1 MMCTRFTGALPG
13 RATDLLRLMLLIV
26 LGFVGPV
33 AAQDIEPEADTDSE
47 EEEAFGDDF
56 DDDDFEDDFDQD
68 EDEFD
73 EVSEEEDVADE
84 DTDALEEEETEEED
98 PEGETAGDGVE
109 EIEGDG
115 DVSGEENTAESSETT
130 EEEPARPREPI
141 KNRLSNVEVGAAQA
155 VYESLEKTVKH
166 FETEASSVREQI
178 RQLAERRYK
187 ERKNKIEGKY
197 DGSINPLLVQERQA
211 RMDAIAA
218 FERFLQRHPDNRD
231 FTPDAIFRLAE
242 LQFERADEVYQER
255 LADYRVAYNEYS
267 AGRLPEEP
275 EEPEQR
281 FDRTIELYRWLVK
294 DFPDY
299 RFVDGAYY
307 LLGYALQSQGEGQEG
322 IKAWEVIT
330 QKYPESRFF
339 DEVAFRVGD
348 NYFQEEVWEKA
359 IEAFLLVA
367 PKKESRF
374 YDKALYNLAWTYY
387 LVNRFDDAVENFVEL
402 LDYSYAQKAKEGG
415 GGSVME
421 EEALQYIAISF
432 QDDKWNR
439 PGYNDMPTEE
449 EEMDDENIGTG
460 LGYVRFAKEYM
471 KKLDGKP
478 YEREVFARLGDILFK
493 GSKSKGAIEAL
504 RFAIDMEPMHKDAP
518 KLQDLIISAYERE
531 RMFDEASRERDK
543 LVALYS
549 EKTPWAEANR
559 MNIKALREAGKLAR
573 ASLYKAAIFYHQ
585 QAIKFVD
592 GGDLER
598 GVQSYTLAAQAYESY
613 LDRYPH
619 DKDAYELTF
628 YLAEAYYYSM
638 NFDKAV
644 VAYMATRDSTQG
656 VKYRGEAALNAIYAQ
671 EKIMERMME
680 SGELAV
686 KDVFSTERPD
696 VNAEPETIPKPRAIF
711 IDSVDKFLA
720 KAEDHEMAPAF
731 SYKAASMNSPTG
743 TLTMR

>member
-1 MMCTRFTGALPG
+1 MILTTSLFGPTLGSLILPFNGSSCTLEKSVNFSRPNPKNCPTSIKSTWICRGTKFNDVHAVYRGIARTCCRSTSIDAAH
-13 RATDLLRLMLLIV
+13 RTWV
-26 LGFVGPV
+26 CGPV
-33 AAQDIEPEADTDSE
+33 AAQDIEPEADTNSE

-374 YDKALYNLAWTYY
+374 YDKALYNWHGLITSLTVSMTPSKTLSSCWIIPTLRKRKKAAAVQSWRRKPSSTS
-387 LVNRFDDAVENFVEL
+387 RFPF
-402 LDYSYAQKAKEGG
+402 K
-415 GGSVME
+415 
-421 EEALQYIAISF
+421 
-432 QDDKWNR
+432 
-439 PGYNDMPTEE
+439 TT
-449 EEMDDENIGTG
+449 IGTG
-460 LGYVRFAKEYM
+460 LATTTCPP
-471 KKLDGKP
+471 KKRKWTT
-478 YEREVFARLGDILFK
+478 RTLG
-493 GSKSKGAIEAL
+493 
-504 RFAIDMEPMHKDAP
+504 
-518 KLQDLIISAYERE
+518 
-531 RMFDEASRERDK
+531 
-543 LVALYS
+543 
-549 EKTPWAEANR
+549 
-559 MNIKALREAGKLAR
+559 
-573 ASLYKAAIFYHQ
+573 
-585 QAIKFVD
+585 
-592 GGDLER
+592 
-598 GVQSYTLAAQAYESY
+598 
-613 LDRYPH
+613 
-619 DKDAYELTF
+619 
-628 YLAEAYYYSM
+628 
-638 NFDKAV
+638 
-644 VAYMATRDSTQG
+644 RDSG
-656 VKYRGEAALNAIYAQ
+656 MFGLPK
-671 EKIMERMME
+671 
-680 SGELAV
+680 
-686 KDVFSTERPD
+686 ST
-696 VNAEPETIPKPRAIF
+696 
-711 IDSVDKFLA
+711 
-720 KAEDHEMAPAF
+720 
-731 SYKAASMNSPTG
+731 
-743 TLTMR
+743 